1 MIIARPCKVRGAP
14 VEGRERAD
22 KAHIKTKTVELIRGC
37 RDTEGG
43 HFCLKRKRT
52 MEDKLEGIIARYREN
67 EGNLISILQ
76 DIESEFGYLRED
88 AIMWVSE
95 RLDVPPAR
103 FYGIAT
109 FYAQFHLKPRGKN
122 VITAC
127 CGTACHVKGSERL
140 INSLT
145 KELAIPEG
153 EETSE
158 DRKFTVEKVNCVGAC
173 SIAPVIIINKT
184 VNGKMTP
191 DKLMKEMK
199 TLKEGKREYIDYI

>member
-1 MIIARPCKVRGAP
+1 
-14 VEGRERAD
+14 
-22 KAHIKTKTVELIRGC
+22 
-37 RDTEGG
+37 
-43 HFCLKRKRT
+43 
-52 MEDKLEGIIARYREN
+52 MEEKLEGILTRYREN

-88 AIMWVSE
+88 AINWISE
-95 RLDVPPAR
+95 QLDIPPAK
-103 FYGIAT
+103 FYGVAT

-140 INSLT
+140 INSLV
-145 KELAIPEG
+145 KELGIPEG

-158 DRKFTVEKVNCVGAC
+158 DRQFTVEKVNCVGAC
-173 SIAPVIIINKT
+173 SIAPVIIINKA
-184 VNGKMTP
+184 VHGKMTP

-199 TLKEGKREYIDYI
+199 VLKEGKKEYTDYV